1 MHPGVNVYAHMDHA
15 ASIIAYRTHSIDAF
29 MQPPD
34 GPNTIDW
41 ARTPDGRFYS
51 AKAPGAAFAVVP
63 VWAVLF
69 YLESAAGIDPLRGE
83 WFRRN
88 IVVANW
94 IVNGFVSAL
103 AMVLLLRL
111 LVASGFGGRSAVF
124 AVIGIGLGTT
134 YYPYATSFYAHNLTA
149 NLGIAALFVLFA
161 VRPSPVRDA
170 LAGVLVGFAVMCDYS
185 AAHAVPVVGAALLA
199 VRQRAIVPFVI
210 GGLLPAAALA
220 AYHTAVFGGPFL
232 TAYTFQNPEFEPSQ
246 GGLFALPKLRTLLS
260 LTVGPYRG
268 VFFFCPGTPPST
280 TGRCNRHLALWMDAH
295 TARRG
300 SAQIAPPPAES
311 CSADR
316 CWSRFVHPAPSV

>member
-1 MHPGVNVYAHMDHA
+1 MDHA
-15 ASIIAYRTHSIDAF
+15 ASIIAYRTTRSMRSCSLRMGLTPLTGHVRLMAASIGEGA
-29 MQPPD
+29 
-34 GPNTIDW
+34 W
-41 ARTPDGRFYS
+41 CCLCRRARVGGALLPRVGGRHRP
-51 AKAPGAAFAVVP
+51 AWGK
-63 VWAVLF
+63 W
-69 YLESAAGIDPLRGE
+69 R
-83 WFRRN
+83 RRN
-88 IVVANW
+88 TVVANW

-161 VRPSPVRDA
+161 ARPSPARDA

-246 GGLFALPKLRTLLS
+246 RGLFALPKLRTLLS

-268 VFFFCPGTPPST
+268 VFF
-280 TGRCNRHLALWMDAH
+280 
-295 TARRG
+295 
-300 SAQIAPPPAES
+300 
-311 CSADR
+311 
-316 CWSRFVHPAPSV
+316 SVRSSS